1 MAKLTN
7 TAVKNAKPKD
17 KPYKLMDE
25 NGLFLLVRPNG
36 SKLFRFRY
44 SFNGKEKLLSL
55 GGYPETSLAD
65 AREERDTMRK
75 LTKKGRDP
83 SQERK
88 DDARKARFEA
98 AAIFETVA
106 REYLDNRVK
115 GGKNSEEWKE
125 KNLRLLAYDV
135 FGTDLAKR
143 PISQIKAAELLELL
157 RKIERRE
164 SYSITQ
170 RVLALC
176 SNIFR
181 YGVATGRC
189 DRDIAADL
197 KGALIVKP
205 TQSRAA
211 IPASELPALF
221 EKVDGCDANY
231 QTKLALKL
239 LASTFV
245 RTQELT
251 GATWNEVDFEN
262 EVWTIPAA
270 RTKKQRD
277 HLVPISSEALAIF
290 KELHRL
296 SDDSPYVIPGRN
308 AGRPLSRNTMLYALM
323 RCGFAGEMT
332 GHGFRAIASTV
343 LHESGLFRREAIEL
357 QLAHLKGDKT
367 EKAYNRAEYLEER
380 RRIMV
385 WWGAFLANRGL
396 TLPDGARQVATG
408 QMAVPSAG

>member
-164 SYSITQ
+164 I
-170 RVLALC
+170 LLNHAAC
-176 SNIFR
+176 SRFVQQ
-181 YGVATGRC
+181 YLPLWRC
-189 DRDIAADL
+189 DRP
-197 KGALIVKP
+197 V
-205 TQSRAA
+205 
-211 IPASELPALF
+211 
-221 EKVDGCDANY
+221 
-231 QTKLALKL
+231 
-239 LASTFV
+239 
-245 RTQELT
+245 
-251 GATWNEVDFEN
+251 
-262 EVWTIPAA
+262 
-270 RTKKQRD
+270 
-277 HLVPISSEALAIF
+277 
-290 KELHRL
+290 
-296 SDDSPYVIPGRN
+296 
-308 AGRPLSRNTMLYALM
+308 
-323 RCGFAGEMT
+323 
-332 GHGFRAIASTV
+332 
-343 LHESGLFRREAIEL
+343 
-357 QLAHLKGDKT
+357 
-367 EKAYNRAEYLEER
+367 
-380 RRIMV
+380 
-385 WWGAFLANRGL
+385 
-396 TLPDGARQVATG
+396 
-408 QMAVPSAG
+408 

>member
-7 TAVKNAKPKD
+7 TAIKNAKPKD

-25 NGLFLLVRPNG
+25 SGLFLLVRPNG
-36 SKLFRFRY
+36 SKLWRFRY

-65 AREERDTMRK
+65 AREERDAMRK
-75 LTKKGRDP
+75 LTKKGKDP

-88 DDARKARFEA
+88 DGVRKAKFEA

-143 PISQIKAAELLELL
+143 PISQIKAAELLEIL

-211 IPASELPALF
+211 IPASELRKLF

-239 LASTFV
+239 LAFDLRPHP
-245 RTQELT
+245 RTHWRYME
-251 GATWNEVDFEN
+251 
-262 EVWTIPAA
+262 
-270 RTKKQRD
+270 
-277 HLVPISSEALAIF
+277 
-290 KELHRL
+290 
-296 SDDSPYVIPGRN
+296 
-308 AGRPLSRNTMLYALM
+308 
-323 RCGFAGEMT
+323 
-332 GHGFRAIASTV
+332 
-343 LHESGLFRREAIEL
+343 
-357 QLAHLKGDKT
+357 
-367 EKAYNRAEYLEER
+367 
-380 RRIMV
+380 
-385 WWGAFLANRGL
+385 
-396 TLPDGARQVATG
+396 
-408 QMAVPSAG
+408 

>member
-7 TAVKNAKPKD
+7 TAIKNAKPKD

-25 NGLFLLVRPNG
+25 NGLFLLVKPNG
-36 SKLFRFRY
+36 SKLWRFRY
-44 SFNGKEKLLSL
+44 GFNGKEKLLSL
-55 GGYPETSLAD
+55 GGYPETSLSE
-65 AREERDTMRK
+65 AREKRDAMRK
-75 LTKKGRDP
+75 LAKNGKDP

-98 AAIFETVA
+98 AATFETVA
-106 REYLDNRVK
+106 REYIDNCVK
-115 GGKNSEEWKE
+115 GGRNTEEWRE
-125 KNLRLLAYDV
+125 KNLRLLGYDV
-135 FGTDLAKR
+135 FRTDLAKR
-143 PISQIKAAELLELL
+143 PISQIKAGELLEIL

-181 YGVATGRC
+181 YGVVTSRC

-211 IPASELPALF
+211 IPASELPTLF
-221 EKVDGCDANY
+221 EKVDCCEANY

-239 LASTFV
+239 LAATFV

-251 GATWNEVDFEN
+251 GATWDEVDFEN

-277 HLVPISSEALAIF
+277 LLVPLSAEALAIF
-290 KELHRL
+290 NELRRL
-296 SDDSPYVIPGRN
+296 SGGSPYVIPGRKP
-308 AGRPLSRNTMLYALM
+308 GKPLSRNTMLYALM
-323 RCGFAGEMT
+323 RCGYAGEMT
-332 GHGFRAIASTV
+332 GHGFRAIASTE
-343 LHESGLFRREAIEL
+343 LHESGRFRHEAIEF
-357 QLAHLKGDKT
+357 QLAHFKGDRT
-367 EKAYNRAEYLEER
+367 EKAYNRSQYLEER
-380 RRIMV
+380 KRMMD
-385 WWGAFLANRGL
+385 WWGTFLTKRGL
-396 TLPDGARQVATG
+396 ALPDGACGWREVDGRLA
-408 QMAVPSAG
+408 A